1 MIKTPASRLEKQVRM
16 SAWSEWSKESKT
28 VEGGQTREWFNCLV
42 QSSDV
47 IHEAGS
53 RLNSFGLLLH
63 RNPFHTCQVV
73 TFLSSYTHLFVWMQ
87 ALILSQCGNVA
98 GTADKATKT
107 HRNVTATSITQCCSS
122 LLLSQRLGTEIGVPQ
137 S

>member
-53 RLNSFGLLLH
+53 QLNSFGLLLH
-63 RNPFHTCQVV
+63 RNTFHTCQVV
-73 TFLSSYTHLFVWMQ
+73 FVSVFIYAPVCWD
-87 ALILSQCGNVA
+87 ASFDL
-98 GTADKATKT
+98 
-107 HRNVTATSITQCCSS
+107 VTT
-122 LLLSQRLGTEIGVPQ
+122 
-137 S
+137 